1 MKIPFTTMIITM
13 KQIIIFIIT
22 TLITLYIIRLF
33 LKRKLRIT
41 KLQKWWEIISDKFHD
56 HQYLKVPEF
65 NDNSQENQ
73 LFRRVLLY
81 LNSLESLENSDF
93 TNLFSGPNP
102 SDILLSLNPNQ
113 TILDHFLGSRLL
125 WTYDVV
131 FDPSPSSKTT
141 KSFLLKIRK
150 RDKRRVL
157 RPYLQHIHTVSDDI
171 EHRVR
176 DIRLFTNSTTGWKT
190 VPFSHPASFDTVS
203 MDVEVK
209 HKVKSD
215 LETFL
220 KSKQYYHRLGRVW
233 RRSYLLY
240 GPSGTGK
247 SSFVAAMAK
256 CLSYDVY
263 DLDISKVSDDSDL
276 KFLLLQTSPRS
287 LILVEDFD
295 KFVAAKNNSNSTS
308 SSAVTSSVTIP
319 GLLNFMDGVVNSCC
333 EERVMVFTMTAK
345 DDIDPTILRPG
356 RVDVQIYFPLCDF
369 NGFKNLASNYLGV
382 REHKLFSQVEELFSC
397 GATMS
402 PAEIGEL
409 MMVNRNSPGRAIK
422 SVINA
427 LQTTPCGKAVLES
440 CKGAP
445 KNGFRSARESIDGSG
460 DPVEGAGC
468 RDGVKEIRKLYGLLT
483 RKSVRKSDSFN
494 LGT

>member
-1 MKIPFTTMIITM
+1 MITDFRR
-13 KQIIIFIIT
+13 IIIAAIT
-22 TLITLYIIRLF
+22 TVIFLVILRLF
-33 LKRKLRIT
+33 LKRKIRTT
-41 KLQKWWEIISDKFHD
+41 KIKQWWRLFSDRFHD
-56 HQYLKVPEF
+56 HQFLKVPEV

-73 LFRRVLLY
+73 LFRRVSLY
-81 LNSLESLENSDF
+81 LNSLESLEHSDY

-102 SDILLSLNPNQ
+102 TDILLSLNPNQ
-113 TILDHFLGSRLL
+113 TLVDEFLGARLL

-131 FDPSPSSKTT
+131 SSDTTVT

-171 EHRVR
+171 DHRVR
-176 DIRLFTNSTTGWKT
+176 DIRLYTNSSTGWKT
-190 VPFSHPASFDTVS
+190 VPFSHPATFDTVA
-203 MDVEVK
+203 MDSDLKV
-209 HKVKSD
+209 KVKSD

-263 DLDISKVSDDSDL
+263 DLDISKVSGDSDL

-295 KFVAAKNNSNSTS
+295 KYVAAKNNSAPS
-308 SSAVTSSVTIP
+308 SSAAVTIS
-319 GLLNFMDGVVNSCC
+319 GVMNFMDGVVNSCC

-345 DDIDPTILRPG
+345 EDIDPAILRPG
-356 RVDVQIYFPLCDF
+356 RVDVHIYFPLCDF
-369 NGFKNLASNYLGV
+369 NNFKNLASNYLGV
-382 REHKLFSQVEELFSC
+382 REHKLFSQVEDMFNS
-397 GATMS
+397 GVTMS

-409 MMVNRNSPGRAIK
+409 MMVNRTSPSRAIK

-427 LQTTPCGKAVLES
+427 LQTTSLTVSGLLDS
-440 CKGAP
+440 CKGTP
-445 KNGFRSARESIDGSG
+445 KNGWRSARDSVDESYDSVAGI
-460 DPVEGAGC
+460 GC
-468 RDGVKEIRKLYGLLT
+468 RDGVKEIRKLYGFLT
-483 RKSVRKSDSFN
+483 RKSGRKSDSFD

>member
-1 MKIPFTTMIITM
+1 MII
-13 KQIIIFIIT
+13 KIIIVLIT
-22 TLITLYIIRLF
+22 TSIFLFILRLF
-33 LKRKLRIT
+33 LKRKIRVS
-41 KLQKWWEIISDKFHD
+41 KLIKCWRLISDKFHD
-56 HQYLKVPEF
+56 HQFLKVPEF

-81 LNSLESLENSDF
+81 LNSLESLENSDY

-102 SDILLSLNPNQ
+102 TDILLSLNPNQ
-113 TILDHFLGSRLL
+113 TIVDEFLGARLL

-131 FDPSPSSKTT
+131 SPDSP
-141 KSFLLKIRK
+141 KSFLLRIRK

-157 RPYLQHIHTVSDDI
+157 RPYLQHIHTVCDDI
-171 EHRVR
+171 DHRVR
-176 DIRLFTNSTTGWKT
+176 DIRLFTNTSLGWKT
-190 VPFSHPASFDTVS
+190 VPFSHPATLETVS
-203 MDVEVK
+203 MDSDLK
-209 HKVKSD
+209 TKIKSD

-220 KSKQYYHRLGRVW
+220 KSKHYYHRLGRVW

-276 KFLLLQTSPRS
+276 KFLLLQTSPKS

-295 KFVAAKNNSNSTS
+295 KFVTKNNSSST
-308 SSAVTSSVTIP
+308 SVTIS
-319 GLLNFMDGVVNSCC
+319 GVLNFMDGVVSSCC

-345 DDIDPTILRPG
+345 EDIDPAILRPG
-356 RVDVQIYFPLCDF
+356 RVDVHIYFPLCDF

-382 REHKLFSQVEELFSC
+382 REHKLFNQVEEMFNTGVTL
-397 GATMS
+397 S

-409 MMVNRNSPGRAIK
+409 MMVNRNSPSRAIK
-422 SVINA
+422 SVIYA
-427 LQTTPCGKAVLES
+427 LQTTPSAAAAGVVVES
-440 CKGAP
+440 CKATP
-445 KNGFRSARESIDGSG
+445 KSGLRSARQSVDGPG
-460 DPVEGAGC
+460 DPIAGVGC

-483 RKSVRKSDSFN
+483 RKSVRKSDSFE
-494 LGT
+494 LHT